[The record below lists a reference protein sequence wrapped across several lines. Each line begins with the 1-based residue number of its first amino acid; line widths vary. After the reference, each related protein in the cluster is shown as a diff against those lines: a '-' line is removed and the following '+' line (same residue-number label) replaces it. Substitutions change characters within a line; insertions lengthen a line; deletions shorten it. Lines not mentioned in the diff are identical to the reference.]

1 MEDVGVGSTSRCLGA
16 GCGGGCGL
24 SLLVCRAVGA
34 ESGDVVRVVVF
45 VPGPVESIRWVALTA
60 Q

>member
-1 MEDVGVGSTSRCLGA
+1 MVDVGVGGTCRCLGV

-24 SLLVCRAVGA
+24 RMLVCRAVGA

-45 VPGPVESIRWVALTA
+45 VPGPVESIR
-60 Q
+60 